1 MSSPLS
7 VYKLIILYLLDRA
20 DGITKAQISEFLLE
34 NGYVNLLS
42 LVQTYAEIEEQGL
55 VRSENRDE
63 NADERTFLY
72 ITDAGRETLN
82 FFIRDLNEDI
92 RKQADE
98 FLKSS
103 GREIRNEED
112 LSYRYF
118 RRTDGSYQVEL
129 SVCERSAPVIGLTL
143 QVPDRQSAETAVR
156 RWREKNE
163 EIYRDLI
170 EKLF

>member
-1 MSSPLS
+1 MTSPLS
-7 VYKLIILYLLDRA
+7 VYKLIILYLLDRT
-20 DGITKAQISEFLLE
+20 DGITKAQISGFLLE

-63 NADERTFLY
+63 NADDRTFLY

-82 FFIRDLNEDI
+82 FFIRDLNGDI

-98 FLKSS
+98 FLRTS
-103 GREIRNEED
+103 GRDIRDEEN

-129 SVCERSAPVIGLTL
+129 SVCERSTPIVGITL
-143 QVPDRQSAETAVR
+143 CVPDRKSAETAVV
-156 RWREKNE
+156 RWKEKNE